1 MNKFKDKFLQ
11 VLDEELSLPPEEI
24 NRDDDISAY
33 EDSFEDEANMDDF
46 NTLSRDGDVQR
57 YIQQVKEWRQ
67 TIEEFLTWLNGTE
80 ESLKTELTKL
90 DNNYEGVTKDAKKT
104 ISTIARELGSLR
116 EIIVDIPADIQGE
129 INSREPAYD
138 YR

>member
-11 VLDEELSLPPEEI
+11 ALDEELSLPPEEI
-24 NRDDDISAY
+24 TRDGDISAY
-33 EDSFEDEANMDDF
+33 EDSFENEEDIGDF

-57 YIQQVKEWRQ
+57 YIRQVKEWRQ
-67 TIEEFLTWLNGTE
+67 TIEEFLTWLNGTD

-90 DNNYEGVTKDAKKT
+90 DNNYDGVTKDAKKT

-129 INSREPAYD
+129 INNREPSYD